1 MSEGEHLQ
9 KLIKFLTNEI
19 KEQYESFDETLQ
31 DRDDDLYQLCRN
43 LTFLRTL
50 RERYTEIM

>member
-19 KEQYESFDETLQ
+19 KEQYESFDETIQ
-31 DRDDDLYQLCRN
+31 DRDEDLYQLCRN

-50 RERYTEIM
+50 RDRYTEIM